1 MSNADLPHNLHGNL
15 HDSYFRFVMQH
26 LIAAQQFL
34 DWFAPDFIINNID
47 LNSLT
52 FVDTSYVNKSLKKT
66 FSDVVFDCK
75 YKATGKE
82 AKWQA
87 GKIVILIEHQS
98 TPEKLLPIRVYNY
111 IFNLLEKL
119 RKSAKKKDTNKPL
132 PVVYPI
138 IFYNGKRKTYPY
150 STNLQTCLSGPAEAI
165 DYYPNKDIQLINVNT
180 IPKQETARHQIAGIM
195 AEAMKRPS
203 TADTPQNYVAVLKQI
218 AQMASLLPEGFTKA
232 TIRYMMNVKHVDDL
246 ESLIEQAEQNQ
257 QLPDKVRGAVMTIA
271 EAYEARG
278 KAKAKAEGKTE
289 VAINMLKAGMDIKTV
304 AELTGLELTVIEELS
319 KQILD

>member
-1 MSNADLPHNLHGNL
+1 MLICTTDL

-75 YKATGKE
+75 YKVTGSE
-82 AKWQA
+82 TKWQA

-119 RKSAKKKDTNKPL
+119 RKSAKKKDANKPL

-138 IFYNGKRKTYPY
+138 IFYNGQRKTYPY
-150 STNLQTCLSGPAEAI
+150 STNIQANLSGPPQALEF
-165 DYYPNKDIQLINVNT
+165 YPNKDIQLINVNT
-180 IPKQETARHQIAGIM
+180 IPIKETARHQIADIM

-203 TADTPQNYVAVLKQI
+203 TADTPQNYIAVLEHI

-232 TIRYMMNVKHVDDL
+232 TIRYMMNVKNVDDL
-246 ESLIEQAEQNQ
+246 EALVEQAEQNQ
-257 QLPDKVRGAVMTIA
+257 QFPEKIRGTVMTIA
-271 EAYEARG
+271 EAYEAR
-278 KAKAKAEGKTE
+278 GKTE
-289 VAINMLKAGMDIKTV
+289 VAINMLKAGMNTKTV
-304 AELTGLELTVIEELS
+304 AKLAELDLAVVEELS
-319 KQILD
+319 KQLRD